1 MNIMIDCYEH
11 PASSERYQRA
21 NFEKKA
27 YLVDKSSESTT
38 YVCFSSNPKRAIH
51 RISVSGDVTEIAWA
65 FGEWDNRT
73 TLNFVNTLNDPIVID
88 ETDLA

>member
-65 FGEWDNRT
+65 FGEWEDRESLT
-73 TLNFVNTLNDPIVID
+73 F
-88 ETDLA
+88 ETDLNTPLNIVAS